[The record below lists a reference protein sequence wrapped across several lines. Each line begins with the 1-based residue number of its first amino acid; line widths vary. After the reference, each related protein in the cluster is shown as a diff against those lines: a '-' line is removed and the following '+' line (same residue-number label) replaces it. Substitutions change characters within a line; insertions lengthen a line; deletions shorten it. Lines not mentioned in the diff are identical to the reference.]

1 MVMIFCLGHQLMGF
15 TMIRQVKTK
24 NTTLPGIIRSA
35 PFMQGFA
42 EVKAGKPLNPDAFP
56 DDINKQWSYERG
68 RQFSYLFDGPLK
80 KGRAVNFGA
89 VVFFGQAIA
98 SKAIM

>member
-1 MVMIFCLGHQLMGF
+1 MGNQLMGP

-56 DDINKQWSYERG
+56 EDINKQWAYERG

-80 KGRAVNFGA
+80 KGRSVNLGA
-89 VVFFGQAIA
+89 VVYLGQAVRT
-98 SKAIM
+98 KAIM